1 MKNTEI
7 IDVILFGSVA
17 REKKNASDT
26 DIVVLFKKK
35 INKNKEYDIRKIIEK
50 YFKNISILSKTKL
63 SIKEQTFDAREGILF
78 EGISLISGKNIAED
92 YGFKSFGLFKY
103 NFNKWTKL
111 QKTKF
116 YHALNGRNN
125 NIGISKSFNCIKLS
139 DQVIL
144 VPKTKIDSFA
154 EFLQV
159 WNINFIYIPTLIP
172 ERMSRR
178 EILEN

>member
-78 EGISLISGKNIAED
+78 EGISLISGKNI
-92 YGFKSFGLFKY
+92 SFL
-103 NFNKWTKL
+103 
-111 QKTKF
+111 
-116 YHALNGRNN
+116 
-125 NIGISKSFNCIKLS
+125 IK
-139 DQVIL
+139 
-144 VPKTKIDSFA
+144 
-154 EFLQV
+154 
-159 WNINFIYIPTLIP
+159 
-172 ERMSRR
+172 
-178 EILEN
+178 